1 MNPSL
6 TIVEAALKL
15 AGKLPGDVVEQ
26 TAQIIS
32 SHEATEA
39 RSRIADSI
47 PHPHHRSL
55 CLKFFND
62 WREKASGVSSAEV
75 AIALRTAACSQRS
88 READQSVEIVWTGP
102 RSEDVSFR
110 HTEQAILQV
119 LNSSQSRILLV
130 SYAVYAIP
138 NIQGAVGRAAKRGV
152 KITVVVET
160 PDKLDFCPFCTHSH
174 QPIRLP
180 RWYNGGGFEVPSRPG
195 EEAIMFALP
204 KAALPLFRS
213 VAGACVLPTAKRL
226 LTLMVGAILATGR
239 RTITNLLR
247 AVGGLAPGH
256 PSSYHRVFSRRRWSL
271 WPLAHGLADLI
282 LRHWVPEG
290 SVTLAGDDTVDEHR
304 GAHVYGKGR
313 HRDPVRSTHSY
324 TAYRWG
330 HKWVVLAILVR
341 FPFAKRP
348 WALPVLVALYRSREW
363 NQQHRRRHRT
373 PAQLLRRLVAVL
385 LHWFPHRHFTLTG
398 DGGYGSHEMARFAH
412 RHRRRL
418 TLVSRF
424 VPDAQLYTPPPVI
437 AGKRPA
443 HRPRTKGEKLPTPEA
458 TVAATGPADRTA
470 CNVSW
475 YGGGRRDIEVV
486 TATGN
491 WYHSGEGLVPLRWVF
506 VRDRTGTHRDDYL
519 FSTDPEMATAPVVET
534 YTGRWSIETT
544 LQEMRAYLGLETTRG
559 WKEAT
564 VLRLAPCLFGLF
576 SVVAVLYDLLPVR
589 ARAAG
594 RVAWPGKV
602 ETTFSDATTAVR
614 RWLWVNWVF
623 ANHGYGAAFS
633 KLSRP
638 FQEALLSALAPP
650 A

>member
-1 MNPSL
+1 
-6 TIVEAALKL
+6 
-15 AGKLPGDVVEQ
+15 
-26 TAQIIS
+26 
-32 SHEATEA
+32 
-39 RSRIADSI
+39 
-47 PHPHHRSL
+47 
-55 CLKFFND
+55 
-62 WREKASGVSSAEV
+62 
-75 AIALRTAACSQRS
+75 
-88 READQSVEIVWTGP
+88 
-102 RSEDVSFR
+102 
-110 HTEQAILQV
+110 
-119 LNSSQSRILLV
+119 
-130 SYAVYAIP
+130 
-138 NIQGAVGRAAKRGV
+138 
-152 KITVVVET
+152 
-160 PDKLDFCPFCTHSH
+160 
-174 QPIRLP
+174 
-180 RWYNGGGFEVPSRPG
+180 
-195 EEAIMFALP
+195 MFALP

-226 LTLMVGAILATGR
+226 LTLMLGAILATGR

-290 SVTLAGDDTVDEHR
+290 SVALAGDDTVDEHR

-330 HKWVVLAILVR
+330 HKWVVLVILVR
-341 FPFAKRP
+341 FPFANRP

-458 TVAATGPADRTA
+458 TVAATEPAERTA

-475 YGGGRRDIEVV
+475 YGSGRRDIEVV

-519 FSTDPEMATAPVVET
+519 FSTDPEMAVAPVVET

-594 RVAWPGKV
+594 RVEWPGKV
-602 ETTFSDATTAVR
+602 ETTFSDAITAVR